1 MPIEYPP
8 LIRFLAMPACARK
21 SDDGGIKAAASPV
34 LERMIVGARRG
45 WDADCTVRVL
55 GAPADAVVAFLRF
68 LYSNPR

>member
-1 MPIEYPP
+1 M
-8 LIRFLAMPACARK
+8 LK

-34 LERMIVGARRG
+34 LERVIVGARRG
-45 WDADCTVRVL
+45 WDADCTMRVL